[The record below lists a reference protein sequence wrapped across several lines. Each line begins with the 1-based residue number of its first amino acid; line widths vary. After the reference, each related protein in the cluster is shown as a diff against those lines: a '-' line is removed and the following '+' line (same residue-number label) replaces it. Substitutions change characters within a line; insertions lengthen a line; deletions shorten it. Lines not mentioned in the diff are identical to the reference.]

1 MRGAPVIASCDG
13 SNAARCESGAW
24 AWYVACVMSALEHAT
39 HAELV
44 ERVAVR
50 GTDREAESEVCR
62 RFAERIRL
70 YGLKHLRNDD
80 RAQELVQRVLVTV
93 IEALRAGRVEEPHHL
108 DRFVLGVCRNLSSRL
123 RVVEG
128 RLEPVE
134 AERLEQLAGLG
145 VEMSTAALDM
155 NALFDC
161 VARLEPRAQLVL
173 QLSFMREKSAEE
185 IASVMATSAGNV
197 RVVRHRAMA
206 QLRDCMAAK
215 EAA

>member
-1 MRGAPVIASCDG
+1 MS
-13 SNAARCESGAW
+13 
-24 AWYVACVMSALEHAT
+24 AWYGADVMQLEHVT

-44 ERVAVR
+44 ERVALR
-50 GTDREAESEVCR
+50 GADRDAEAEVCR

-80 RAQELVQRVLVTV
+80 LARDLVQRVLIAV
-93 IEALRAGRVEEPHHL
+93 IEALRAGRVEEPQHL
-108 DRFVLGVCRNLSSRL
+108 DRFVLGVCRNMASRL

-128 RLEPVE
+128 RQEPVE
-134 AERLEQLAGLG
+134 TDKLEQLAGLG
-145 VEMSTAALDM
+145 VEMSTTASAMDM

-161 VARLEPRAQLVL
+161 VSRLEPREQLVL
-173 QLSFMREKSAEE
+173 QLSFIRDKSADE
-185 IASVMATSAGNV
+185 IATVLAISAGNV

-206 QLRDCMAAK
+206 SLRDCMGAK